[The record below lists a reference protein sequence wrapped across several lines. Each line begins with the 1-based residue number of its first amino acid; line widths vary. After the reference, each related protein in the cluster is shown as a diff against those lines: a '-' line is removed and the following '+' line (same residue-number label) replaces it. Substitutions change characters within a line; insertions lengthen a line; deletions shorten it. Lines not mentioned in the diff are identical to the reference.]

1 MNESLSCGAQ
11 KKVTSDSIYRIN
23 SISKNFA
30 SFSALAVE
38 NLAKARIDVPFELTL
53 DSPVRQLLPQ
63 FRLPD
68 KDWIDGGRDI
78 TLRMLASHSSGLSR
92 EGYST
97 DFNMVLATGKADA
110 ETIGAKWAAATP
122 EGNIEYAAKTNL
134 MFAPGQRAGY
144 SNLGMS
150 ILASSVVN
158 YYNKITGSNLN
169 WSQLTMQ
176 QILSPLNMTHSFF
189 GSIPDSLLPDVGV
202 PGGPNWAD
210 LVVGL
215 GYDPAAGMW
224 SSANDL
230 TKYLYNIWLRP
241 DPLPLI
247 SLSQRR
253 RALQPNVA
261 LPDGKQ
267 LVGPGWEIDLFEVP
281 ISADASALNK
291 TYSAYGKAG
300 DGGGW
305 HSWIDVIP
313 ELGYGLVVL
322 TQVSGSADYVSI
334 SPSALKSVA
343 HQHLMPA
350 FAEALTSQMEKRFA
364 GWYGDGED
372 GGLITEEVAK
382 NETNATSYAK
392 LELEGQV
399 LYLRE
404 LVVNG
409 TSALEGLDRL
419 GWTDDY
425 QVRYFSTPAGVALT
439 PAEGAAENDE
449 FGPGTQVWRMMI
461 PGLEF
466 CDWFDFDG
474 YLDNNAWPLV
484 KIAFVESGN
493 GIDLHYPPFD
503 IILSRVKQ

>member
-1 MNESLSCGAQ
+1 MNETLSYDNQDG
-11 KKVTSDSIYRIN
+11 VTSDSIFRIN

-30 SFSALAVE
+30 VFSALAVE
-38 NLAKARIDVPFELTL
+38 NLAKAQTNVPFELTL

-63 FRLPD
+63 FWLPD

-78 TLRMLASHSSGLSR
+78 TLRMLASHSSGLLR

-110 ETIGAKWAAATP
+110 DTIGAKWAAATL
-122 EGNIEYAAKTNL
+122 EGVIEYAAKTQL
-134 MFAPGQRAGY
+134 MFAPGQRAGC
-144 SNLGMS
+144 
-150 ILASSVVN
+150 SVVN
-158 YYNKITGSNLN
+158 YYNKITELNLN

-176 QILSPLNMTHSFF
+176 QVLSPLNMIHSFF
-189 GSIPDSLLPDVGV
+189 GSILDALLLDIGV

-224 SSANDL
+224 SLSNDL

-241 DPLPLI
+241 DP
-247 SLSQRR
+247 
-253 RALQPNVA
+253 PNVA

-267 LVGPGWEIDLFEVP
+267 FVGPGWEIDLFDVA
-281 ISADASALNK
+281 ISANASVANK
-291 TYSAYGKAG
+291 TYSSYGKAG

-305 HSWIDVIP
+305 YSWIDVVP
-313 ELGYGLVVL
+313 DLGYGV
-322 TQVSGSADYVSI
+322 I
-334 SPSALKSVA
+334 
-343 HQHLMPA
+343 
-350 FAEALTSQMEKRFA
+350 KRFA

-372 GGLITEEVAK
+372 SGLITEEVK
-382 NETNATSYAK
+382 TNGINGTTYAK
-392 LELEGQV
+392 VVLEGQI

-409 TSALEGLDRL
+409 SSALEGLDCL

-425 QVRYFSTPAGVALT
+425 QGRYFSTPAGVALT
-439 PAEGAAENDE
+439 P
-449 FGPGTQVWRMMI
+449 VWRIMI
-461 PGLEF
+461 PGLEV

-474 YLDNNAWPLV
+474 YLDNNAWLLG
-484 KIAFVESGN
+484 KIVFVESGD
-493 GIDLHYPPFD
+493 GVDLHYPPFD